1 MIRLLRKYVFHNF
14 LLKIT
19 ALVVAAVMWAT
30 VARDPVA
37 EVALVVP
44 IEFLHV
50 PENIEISTESIPQAQ
65 VRVRGPGRMLRNLT
79 PAQVRAALD
88 LSEARPGE
96 RTYELKGTQIRVPG
110 GVEVTQVV
118 PAQLH
123 LSFDRRV
130 RKEVPIRARV
140 IGVYGPGVRTEVAV
154 DPPTA
159 WIVGPERRTE
169 LIREVLTDAVDAA
182 GLAGQAT
189 YPGVHLFV
197 TDPLVRVASP
207 ATAEVKVET
216 ERIKLPAPSR

>member
-1 MIRLLRKYVFHNF
+1 MIRLVRKYVFHNF
-14 LLKIT
+14 LLKIVALAVAT
-19 ALVVAAVMWAT
+19 AMWAA

-37 EVALVVP
+37 EVAMTVP
-44 IEFLHV
+44 IEFQHV
-50 PENIEISTESIPQAQ
+50 PENIEISSEAIPQAQ
-65 VRVRGPGRMLRNLT
+65 VRVRGPGRMVRNLT
-79 PAQVRAALD
+79 SAQVQATLD
-88 LSEARPGE
+88 LAEARPGE
-96 RTYELKGTQIRVPG
+96 RTYELKGSQIRAPH

-140 IGVYGPGVRTEVAV
+140 IGVYGQGFRAEVSV
-154 DPPTA
+154 EPPTA
-159 WIVGPERRTE
+159 WIVGPERRTQ

-182 GLAGQAT
+182 GQEGKAN

-207 ATAEVKVET
+207 ATAEVRVQT
-216 ERIKLPAPSR
+216 ERTKLAAPAR